1 MSLLQKELDVLKD
14 LLHNQRLHILWA
26 ISKAIAAMEEHD
38 QDKAQEVIDS
48 DVKVD
53 ELEVKIEEE
62 CLRILVLHQPVAT
75 DMRYVVAIF
84 KINTSLERIGDYAA
98 NIAKRS
104 VSILISNRPDFSFNL
119 SEMAYLAKQQVKNSL
134 DAFFNQDSDLA
145 YKVCTDDKKVDAF
158 RKYFTETIIKDI
170 QEFPDQAENLFDLS
184 SLVRHFER
192 MADMAT
198 HIAEETIYLVKGKIT
213 RHVL

>member
-1 MSLLQKELDVLKD
+1 MSLLQKELDVLKE
-14 LLHNQRLHILWA
+14 LLHNQRLHIMWA

-38 QDKAQEVIDS
+38 QEKAQEVIDA

-145 YKVCTDDKKVDAF
+145 YKVCADDKKVDAF

-170 QEFPDQAENLFDLS
+170 QEFPEQAENLFDLS
-184 SLVRHFER
+184 SLVRHYER